1 MIIHTIHKREAYQVS
16 GCKVTRNLVKIK
28 VESAKK

>member
-1 MIIHTIHKREAYQVS
+1 MIIHTIKREAYQVS

>member
-1 MIIHTIHKREAYQVS
+1 MIIHNHKREAHQVS

-28 VESAKK
+28 VEAAKK